1 MKFVDEKL
9 YDLIC
14 GEKGNIS
21 PEFFYI
27 SIVIGFEFFFV

>member
-1 MKFVDEKL
+1 MKIIDEDL

-27 SIVIGFEFFFV
+27 SIMIGFEFLFV

>member
-1 MKFVDEKL
+1 MKFIDEKL

-21 PEFFYI
+21 PVFFI
-27 SIVIGFEFFFV
+27 